1 MKRKTFLELSSAL
14 ALGGIISP
22 LSGCKNESQQME
34 TPTSDVVA
42 RTNWA
47 KNYTYKAE
55 QLHRPKSAAEVQELV
70 KQLDQQKALGTCH
83 CFNDIADSPKHQIS
97 TQDLKQVIGID
108 EENKTITVQAGAK
121 YGEIAPILQERGFA
135 LHNLASLPHISVAG
149 ACATG
154 THGSGVSNGNL
165 PSAVRALEMVNGK
178 GELIKLQRGDEG
190 FSGAVV
196 GLGALGIVTQL
207 TLDIEKTFDVRQD
220 VFQDLPLESLQENF
234 EDIMSAGYSVS
245 LFTDWTKKLV
255 SQVWVKR
262 RTDREVADLGTDFY
276 GAKAATRDLHPI
288 TRLSAV
294 HCTEQMGKP
303 GPWHERLPHF
313 KMGFTPSSGDE
324 LQSEFFVPFEN
335 GLEAMM
341 ALEKQSEK
349 IFPHLLISEIR
360 TIAADDYWMSPAYQ
374 QKSLAIH
381 FTWKPEWPAVKELIP
396 MIEAE
401 LAPFGVRPHW
411 GKLFTVPKTSLH
423 ERYPKMQDFLQMVQ
437 AFDPQGKFR
446 NEYLDLNIYSS

>member
-1 MKRKTFLELSSAL
+1 MKRKTFLELSSTL
-14 ALGGIISP
+14 ALGGLLSP
-22 LSGCKNESQQME
+22 LSGCKNEAPPMDSS
-34 TPTSDVVA
+34 TVAAA

-47 KNYTYKAE
+47 KNYTYQAE
-55 QLHRPKSAAEVQELV
+55 KLHHPKTTAEVQALV

-83 CFNDIADSPKHQIS
+83 CFNNIADSPKHQIS
-97 TQDLKQVIGID
+97 TQGLNQVLDID

-135 LHNLASLPHISVAG
+135 LHNLASLPHISIAG

-154 THGSGVSNGNL
+154 THGSGVNNGNL
-165 PSAVRALEMVNGK
+165 PTAVRALEMVNGQ
-178 GELIKLQRGDEG
+178 GEIINLSRGDEAFNG
-190 FSGAVV
+190 VVV

-207 TLDIEKTFDVRQD
+207 TLDIQPTFDVRQD
-220 VFQDLPLESLQENF
+220 IFQDLPLASLQENF
-234 EDIMSAGYSVS
+234 EAIMSAGYSVS

-262 RTDREVADLGTDFY
+262 RTDHALEDLGDEFF

-288 TRLSAV
+288 TRLSAI

-335 GLEAMM
+335 GLEAML
-341 ALEKQSEK
+341 ALEKKADQ

-360 TIAADDYWMSPAYQ
+360 TIAADEYWMSPAYQ
-374 QKSLAIH
+374 QKSVAIH
-381 FTWKPEWPAVKELIP
+381 FTWKPDWPAVRQVIP

-401 LAPFGVRPHW
+401 LAPFQVRPHW
-411 GKLFTVPKTSLH
+411 GKLFSVPKSNLH
-423 ERYPKMQDFLQMVQ
+423 DRYPKMDEFLALVKEQDP
-437 AFDPQGKFR
+437 DGKFK
-446 NEYLDLNIYSS
+446 NDYLDLNIYSS